1 MLITALTGGIGSG
14 KSTAGELF
22 SELGAIVVDSDKLA
36 RDVIAPG
43 TEGFN
48 QVLESFGPE
57 IITDGAINRAA
68 LGVKVFSDLA
78 ARLKLEAITHPLI
91 RKAFAKH
98 VSELPENSIV
108 INQIP
113 LLVESKHDY
122 KFDVV
127 ITISSDVSNRTAR
140 LLKRGLTPT
149 EIDLRISAQAT
160 DLQREEIADF
170 VIENNGDFDSLKRE
184 VERVWQSLLLMNEG
198 KG

>member
-22 SELGAIVVDSDKLA
+22 SELGANVVDSDKLA

-48 QVLESFGPE
+48 QVLQSFGPE

-68 LGVKVFSDLA
+68 LGVKVFSDSA

-113 LLVESKHDY
+113 LLVESKQDY
-122 KFDVV
+122 KFDAV